1 MDKLLTVVVPVYN
14 TEKYLDKCLS
24 SLVVPNY
31 MDQLEVI
38 VVIDGSPDNSINIA
52 RKYKEKYPNSFIV
65 IDKENGGHGSCCN
78 VGLKE
83 ATGKYIRFLDSDDW
97 FDEVGFPLFLNKLS
111 SLEDVDIVQTNFSKF
126 FSETHRE
133 FSSNLFHRYAGQI
146 LNANEF
152 DYGEFDY
159 FVTLATTT
167 FSRKCLLNAKIQF
180 TERAQFDDT
189 ILYVQ
194 PLCFA
199 GKMSFMDEVVYHY
212 LIGRS
217 NQSVGEI
224 TDRKLQFR
232 RYEFQ
237 KLCNEYLK
245 VRNFISS
252 HKRIYV
258 DRFIRNV
265 VLEEYYR
272 YSFYVPRQN
281 HNLKKWHLY
290 VKSLPFVD
298 IKLMKYGLLYEKY
311 PYILLRFFIKV
322 RYSLG
327 RIRSFFANQ
336 FLYK

>member
-14 TEKYLDKCLS
+14 TEKYLDKCLY

-97 FDEVGFPLFLNKLS
+97 FDEVGFPSFLHKLS

-126 FSETHRE
+126 FSKTHRE
-133 FSSNLFHRYAGQI
+133 SPSNLFHRYAGKI

-167 FSRKCLLNAKIQF
+167 FSRRCLLNAKIQF

-199 GKMSFMDEVVYHY
+199 EKMSFMDEVVYHY

-217 NQSVGEI
+217 NQSVGGI

-245 VRNFISS
+245 VRDLISS

-265 VLEEYYR
+265 VLEEYYY
-272 YSFYVPRQN
+272 YSFYVPRQS

-298 IKLMKYGLLYEKY
+298 IKSMKYGLLYEKY
-311 PYILLRFFIKV
+311 PYILLQFFIRV
-322 RYSLG
+322 RYSLC
-327 RIRSFFANQ
+327 RIRSLFAN
-336 FLYK
+336 

>member
-97 FDEVGFPLFLNKLS
+97 FDEVGFPSFLNKLS
-111 SLEDVDIVQTNFSKF
+111 TLEDVDIVQTNFSKF

-133 FSSNLFHRYAGQI
+133 IPSNLFHQYVGLI

-152 DYGEFDY
+152 DYGNFDY

-180 TERAQFDDT
+180 TENAQFDDT
-189 ILYVQ
+189 ILYIQ
-194 PLCFA
+194 PLCYA
-199 GKMSFMDEVVYHY
+199 DKLCFMDEVVYHY
-212 LIGRS
+212 LIGRI
-217 NQSVGEI
+217 NQSVGRI

-245 VRNFISS
+245 IRDLISNQ
-252 HKRIYV
+252 KRIYA
-258 DRFIRNV
+258 DRFIQNI
-265 VLEEYYR
+265 VLEEYYF
-272 YSFYVPRQN
+272 YSFNVPRQSR
-281 HNLKKWHLY
+281 NLKIWHTY
-290 VKSLPFVD
+290 VKSLSFID
-298 IKLMKYGLLYEKY
+298 IKLMKYGFLYEKY
-311 PYILLRFFIKV
+311 PYLLLYALFGLRRYFIELIQNVVK
-322 RYSLG
+322 
-327 RIRSFFANQ
+327 
-336 FLYK
+336 K

>member
-1 MDKLLTVVVPVYN
+1 MTVVVPVYN

-24 SLVVPNY
+24 SLVVSNY

-83 ATGKYIRFLDSDDW
+83 STGKYIRFLDSDDW
-97 FDEVGFPLFLNKLS
+97 FDEVGFPSFLNKLS
-111 SLEDVDIVQTNFSKF
+111 TLEDVDIVQTNFSKF

-133 FSSNLFHRYAGQI
+133 IPSNLFHQYVGLI

-152 DYGEFDY
+152 DYGNFDY

-180 TERAQFDDT
+180 TEKAQFDDT

-199 GKMSFMDEVVYHY
+199 EKMSFMDEVVYHY

-224 TDRKLQFR
+224 TDKKLQFR
-232 RYEFQ
+232 RHEFQ
-237 KLCNEYLK
+237 KLCNKYLK
-245 VRNFISS
+245 VRDSISNQ
-252 HKRIYV
+252 KRIYA
-258 DRFIRNV
+258 DRFIQKI
-265 VLEEYYR
+265 VLEEYYC
-272 YSFYVPRQN
+272 YSFYVPRQSR
-281 HNLKKWHLY
+281 NLKMWHLY
-290 VKSLPFVD
+290 VKSLPFVN
-298 IKLMKYGLLYEKY
+298 IRSMKYGLLYEKCPY
-311 PYILLRFFIKV
+311 LLLYILFSFRRCLKKILKRLRDIKK
-322 RYSLG
+322 
-327 RIRSFFANQ
+327 NN
-336 FLYK
+336 FLL